1 MYNNII
7 RLEENEPEIRKIFVD
22 CYDFKMSEYD
32 IMQKIFYLIGGGNTY
47 RNFKESNP
55 SFSREDLTNAI
66 DCIIKKLNLN
76 VNEPCYEGG
85 QDLMYHAIKY
95 GTAHDVEILLKNGY
109 DSSNYISGE
118 TVYGYLMWDFPE
130 YEEKKELFKR
140 YGQNK
145 IKKDSSTADK
155 YKCKEVI
162 DRQKSRLRVFDIKE
176 FMILFR
182 NSPVARE
189 ILRSGVSLNEDKAT
203 AKIVTKL
210 VDLGISPNEIK
221 SILENGSF
229 TDFDAR
235 IYDVDM
241 TSRTRKRKKLDSYYK
256 LLESEGI
263 ELSKENINVNN
274 STVQEQDSGQPG
286 L

>member
-182 NSPVARE
+182 
-189 ILRSGVSLNEDKAT
+189 K
-203 AKIVTKL
+203 
-210 VDLGISPNEIK
+210 
-221 SILENGSF
+221 
-229 TDFDAR
+229 
-235 IYDVDM
+235 
-241 TSRTRKRKKLDSYYK
+241 
-256 LLESEGI
+256 
-263 ELSKENINVNN
+263 
-274 STVQEQDSGQPG
+274 
-286 L
+286 